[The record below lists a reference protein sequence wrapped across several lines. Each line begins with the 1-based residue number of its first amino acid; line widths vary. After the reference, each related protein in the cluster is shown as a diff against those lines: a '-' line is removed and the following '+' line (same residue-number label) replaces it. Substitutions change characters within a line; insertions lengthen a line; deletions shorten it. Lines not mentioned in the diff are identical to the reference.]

1 MNSQEKKI
9 IEFENWYK
17 NQLPHH
23 EASVRFFSELIAT
36 VPKVE
41 TVSGRTKNYEE
52 CISKFKRKY
61 LPLLNPDDNTYCIN
75 EYLTDVIG
83 IRAICSYSEDVNEIR
98 RSLHKYFREIEITD
112 KSNQLEKT
120 DDKFGYKSLHLQLAL
135 KTRIKGIPEAGKYKN
150 LKIELQI
157 RTVIQDAWSIL
168 DHKIKYKKSI
178 SQNLKRRIN
187 RLSAL
192 FEIADDEFLNIQKEI
207 SNEENKVSE
216 RLKKG
221 SKIEKSKTLDVFR
234 FLFVALKYFPDYNFI
249 EYKVDGFVQ
258 ELLLQKYN
266 FTEGELN
273 EALQKNLAFVDS
285 IEKSI
290 KQQLNPYTKIRY
302 CLYKSDN
309 ERFEV
314 ILSPHQKE
322 VFNGF
327 SNKKHVEIN

>member
-1 MNSQEKKI
+1 MDRLEKKI
-9 IEFENWYK
+9 IEFNNWYES
-17 NQLPHH
+17 QLPHH
-23 EASVRFFSELIAT
+23 EASVRFFCGLIAT
-36 VPKVE
+36 IPEVE
-41 TVSGRTKNYEE
+41 TVSGRTKKYEE

-61 LPLLNPDDNTYCIN
+61 LSHIKPDDDNYKIS
-75 EYLTDVIG
+75 EHLTDLIG
-83 IRAICSYSEDVNEIR
+83 IRAVCNYSEEVHEIR
-98 RSLHKYFREIEITD
+98 RKLNKFFKEIEITD
-112 KSNQLEKT
+112 KSNLLEKT
-120 DDKFGYKSLHLQLAL
+120 DDKFGYKSLHLKLVL
-135 KTRIKGIPEAGKYKN
+135 KSRLKGLPEAGKYRN
-150 LKIELQI
+150 IKIELQI

-178 SQNLKRRIN
+178 PQNLKRRIN

-192 FEIADDEFLNIQKEI
+192 FEIADDEFLSIQKEI
-207 SNEENKVSE
+207 SIEENKVNK

-258 ELLLQKYN
+258 ELLLQKHN

-273 EALQKNLAFVDS
+273 DALQKNLLFVDS
-285 IEKSI
+285 IEQNI

-309 ERFEV
+309 KCFEA

-322 VFNGF
+322 VFNGI
-327 SNKKHVEIN
+327 SNLK

>member
-1 MNSQEKKI
+1 MNNIEQKI
-9 IEFENWYK
+9 KEFEIWY
-17 NQLPHH
+17 NTQLPYH

-36 VPKVE
+36 IPKVE
-41 TVSGRTKNYEE
+41 TASGRTKNYEE

-61 LPLLNPDDNTYCIN
+61 LPLINPDDSTYRIS
-75 EYLTDVIG
+75 EHLTDLIG

-112 KSNQLEKT
+112 KSNLLEKT
-120 DDKFGYKSLHLQLAL
+120 DDKFGYKSLHLQLVL
-135 KTRIKGIPEAGKYKN
+135 KSRLKGLPEAGKYKN
-150 LKIELQI
+150 IKIELQI

-178 SQNLKRRIN
+178 PHDLKRRIN

-192 FEIADDEFLNIQKEI
+192 FEIADDEFLSIQKEI
-207 SNEENKVSE
+207 SIEENKVSK

-234 FLFVALKYFPDYNFI
+234 FLFIALKYFPDYNFI

-258 ELLLQKYN
+258 ELLLQKHN

-273 EALQKNLAFVDS
+273 DALQKNLLFVDS
-285 IEKSI
+285 IEQNI

-309 ERFEV
+309 KRFEA

-322 VFNGF
+322 VFNGI
-327 SNKKHVEIN
+327 SNLK

>member
-1 MNSQEKKI
+1 MNILEQKI
-9 IEFENWYK
+9 NEFGIWY
-17 NQLPHH
+17 NTQLPLH
-23 EASVRFFSELIAT
+23 EASVKFFSELIASI
-36 VPKVE
+36 PMVE
-41 TVSGRTKNYEE
+41 AVSGRTKNYEE

-61 LPLLNPDDNTYCIN
+61 LPNINPDDSTYRIS
-75 EYLTDVIG
+75 EYLKDLIG
-83 IRAICSYSEDVNEIR
+83 IRAICSYSEDVSEIR

-112 KSNQLEKT
+112 KSNLLEKT
-120 DDKFGYKSLHLQLAL
+120 DDKFGYKSLHLQLVL
-135 KTRIKGIPEAGKYKN
+135 KSRLKGIPEASKYKN
-150 LKIELQI
+150 IKIELQI

-178 SQNLKRRIN
+178 PQNLKRRIN

-192 FEIADDEFLNIQKEI
+192 FEIADDEFLSIKKEI
-207 SNEENKVSE
+207 SNEENKVSK

-258 ELLLQKYN
+258 ELLLQKSD

-273 EALQKNLAFVDS
+273 EAIQTNQTFVDT
-285 IEKSI
+285 IEKRI
-290 KQQLNPYTKIRY
+290 KQRLNPYTKIRY

-309 ERFEV
+309 KRFEA
-314 ILSPHQKE
+314 ILSTHQKE
-322 VFNGF
+322 VYNGF
-327 SNKKHVEIN
+327 SQR

>member
-1 MNSQEKKI
+1 MNNIEQKI
-9 IEFENWYK
+9 KEFEIWY
-17 NQLPHH
+17 NTQLPHH
-23 EASVRFFSELIAT
+23 EDSIRFFSELIAT
-36 VPKVE
+36 IPKVE

-61 LPLLNPDDNTYCIN
+61 LPLINPDDNTYRIS
-75 EYLTDVIG
+75 EYLTDLIG
-83 IRAICSYSEDVNEIR
+83 IRAICSYSEDVNEIK

-112 KSNQLEKT
+112 KSNLLEKT
-120 DDKFGYKSLHLQLAL
+120 DDKFGYKSLHLQLVL
-135 KTRIKGIPEAGKYKN
+135 KSRLKGLPEAGKYKN
-150 LKIELQI
+150 IIIELQV

-178 SQNLKRRIN
+178 HHNLKRRIN

-207 SNEENKVSE
+207 SNEENKVSK

-258 ELLLQKYN
+258 ELLLQKHN

-273 EALQKNLAFVDS
+273 DALQKNLLFVGS
-285 IEKSI
+285 IEQSI

-309 ERFEV
+309 NGFEA
-314 ILSPHQKE
+314 ILTPHQKE
-322 VFNGF
+322 VFNGAA
-327 SNKKHVEIN
+327 NKK

>member
-9 IEFENWYK
+9 FEFENWY
-17 NQLPHH
+17 NTQLPHH
-23 EASVRFFSELIAT
+23 EASVRFFIELIAT
-36 VPKVE
+36 IPKVE

-61 LPLLNPDDNTYCIN
+61 LPLINPDDNTYRISEC
-75 EYLTDVIG
+75 LTDLIG
-83 IRAICSYSEDVNEIR
+83 IRAICSYSEDVSEIR
-98 RSLHKYFREIEITD
+98 HSLHKYFREIEITD
-112 KSNQLEKT
+112 KSNLLEKT
-120 DDKFGYKSLHLQLAL
+120 DDKFGYKSLHLQMVL
-135 KTRIKGIPEAGKYKN
+135 KSRLKGLPEADKYKN
-150 LKIELQI
+150 IKIELQI

-178 SQNLKRRIN
+178 PHDLKRRIN

-192 FEIADDEFLNIQKEI
+192 FEIADDEFLSIHKEI
-207 SNEENKVSE
+207 SNEENKVSK

-258 ELLLQKYN
+258 ELLIQKSD

-273 EALQKNLAFVDS
+273 EAIQTNLTFVDT

-290 KQQLNPYTKIRY
+290 KQRLNPYTKIRY
-302 CLYKSDN
+302 CLYKWDYK
-309 ERFEV
+309 RFEA

-322 VFNGF
+322 VFIGF
-327 SNKKHVEIN
+327 SHR

>member
-17 NQLPHH
+17 NQLPYH
-23 EASVRFFSELIAT
+23 EASVSFLSELIGT
-36 VPKVE
+36 IPKVE
-41 TVSGRTKNYEE
+41 TVSGRIKDYAE

-61 LPLLNPDDNTYCIN
+61 LPLINPDDNTYRIS
-75 EYLTDVIG
+75 EYLTDLIG

-120 DDKFGYKSLHLQLAL
+120 DDKFGYKSLHLQLVFKSRL
-135 KTRIKGIPEAGKYKN
+135 KGLPEAGMYKN

-178 SQNLKRRIN
+178 PHDLKRRIN

-207 SNEENKVSE
+207 SNEENKVSK

-221 SKIEKSKTLDVFR
+221 SKIEKSKKLDVFR

-258 ELLLQKYN
+258 ELLLQKHN

-273 EALQKNLAFVDS
+273 DALQKNLLFVDS
-285 IEKSI
+285 IEQSI

-309 ERFEV
+309 KLFEAL
-314 ILSPHQKE
+314 LSPHQKE
-322 VFNGF
+322 VFNGAA
-327 SNKKHVEIN
+327 NKK